1 MEGVQLKICLPK
13 DEFDKLIKNK
23 MEVEPEE
30 SLDWIRKCVVGKIT
44 KIDLDDERV
53 DETNSLDIM

>member
-1 MEGVQLKICLPK
+1 
-13 DEFDKLIKNK
+13 
-23 MEVEPEE
+23 MEVEPTE

-44 KIDLDDERV
+44 KVDLDDERV